1 MLSLAADDSEQ
12 GRAMG
17 NNQAMQVG
25 AESISGLAGGALAA
39 LLIKLPLV
47 VFAGVAIVGGLTL
60 LHLQSTP
67 GPGGPGPARKRMG
80 PWTRSYVAR
89 REGSR

>member
-39 LLIKLPLV
+39 ILIRLPLV

-60 LHLQSTP
+60 LSFSRHRLVAS
-67 GPGGPGPARKRMG
+67 PARLEEHE
-80 PWTRSYVAR
+80 ALD
-89 REGSR
+89 